1 MTNAANNAFRS
12 ATEWGSAIRQGEISC
27 LELLDIYI
35 ARIEEYNTAVNAVVC
50 LDIEK
55 AREAAVAADHRIARG
70 EPLGPLHGIPM
81 TVKEAF
87 DIVGMPSTWG
97 VPALAESYPARNAH
111 VVDRLVGA
119 GAIILGKT
127 NVPAWLIIKQRS
139 WSLLRLHLCPTQRS
153 IPFLRHMSW
162 AYRCSKY
169 CCGDQHGNT
178 DKGFNT
184 NGTFEAVSRTGAV

>member
-1 MTNAANNAFRS
+1 MGKLEAYVFYHPRIFLAAIFLLTVFFASR
-12 ATEWGSAIRQGEISC
+12 IPY
-27 LELLDIYI
+27 LEMYS
-35 ARIEEYNTAVNAVVC
+35 NF
-50 LDIEK
+50 DIEK